1 MMVPFI
7 KQDRGSTA
15 IEIALLLPL
24 LIGVLLISADL
35 YSINRIRGLFE
46 QSSHN
51 LASILSQ
58 QSELNQKSFDHLI
71 DSVLPADVLGDYSLV
86 VSKVNLDRSMDW
98 KPIHRGE
105 LEDICTENYQGGK
118 YIGEIPEEDKDV
130 KSQSFVVVQ
139 LCRMTADLTMNSG
152 LLGDKL
158 VESIAVN
165 RMVRHSVELDE
176 KLSKEVGVNY
186 EKDY

>member
-1 MMVPFI
+1 MMLPFI

-15 IEIALLLPL
+15 IEIALLLPI

-71 DSVLPADVLGDYSLV
+71 DSVLPVDVLGDYSLV

-98 KPIHRGE
+98 RPIYRGN
-105 LEDICTENYQGGK
+105 LEGVCTENYQAGK
-118 YIGEIPEEDKDV
+118 YTGEIPEENKDL
-130 KSQSFVVVQ
+130 KTQSFVVIQ

-165 RMVRHSVELDE
+165 RMVSHSVKLDE
-176 KLSKEVGVNY
+176 KLSKEVGLDY